1 MLMKVF
7 IIHGYQSSPEQ
18 HWFPWLATKIEQMG
32 SQCEIVHLQGSDQPD
47 FATWRQ
53 NLEAQVHPLNEQT
66 IIVAHSLGCISV
78 LDYLSEALNGRLIKA
93 IFMVAGFNEKLTAL
107 PELNQ
112 FVQQAKLNDALLRFR
127 IQQRYS
133 LFSCNDP
140 FVPAPLSIRFGQLL
154 NAQMIEVKKAG
165 HFIQSDGLSE
175 FPQLWEKLEKLLV
188 EQSVTQ
194 VATV

>member
-66 IIVAHSLGCISV
+66 IIVAHSLGGISV

-194 VATV
+194 VVTI

>member
-93 IFMVAGFNEKLTAL
+93 IFMIGGFNEKLTAL

-112 FVQQAKLNDALLRFR
+112 FVQQAKLNDALLRFS

-194 VATV
+194 VVTI

>member
-1 MLMKVF
+1 MKVF

-32 SQCEIVHLQGSDQPD
+32 SQCEIVHLKGSDQPN

-93 IFMVAGFNEKLTAL
+93 IFMIAGFNEKLTAL

-165 HFIQSDGLSE
+165 HFMQSDGLSE

-194 VATV
+194 VVTI

>member
-78 LDYLSEALNGRLIKA
+78 LDYLSEALNGRIIKA
-93 IFMVAGFNEKLTAL
+93 IFMIAGFNEKLTAL

-165 HFIQSDGLSE
+165 HFMQSDGLSE

-194 VATV
+194 VVTI

>member
-32 SQCEIVHLQGSDQPD
+32 SQCEIVHLQGSDKPD

-165 HFIQSDGLSE
+165 HFMQSDGLSE

-194 VATV
+194 VVTI

>member
-53 NLEAQVHPLNEQT
+53 NLEAQVYPLNEQT

-140 FVPAPLSIRFGQLL
+140 FVPAPLSICFGQLL

-165 HFIQSDGLSE
+165 HFMQSDGLSE

-194 VATV
+194 VATI

>member
-32 SQCEIVHLQGSDQPD
+32 SQCEIVHLKGSDQPN

-194 VATV
+194 VATI

>member
-18 HWFPWLATKIEQMG
+18 HWFPWLANKIKQIG
-32 SQCEIVHLQGSDQPD
+32 SQCEMVHLQGSDQPD
-47 FATWRQ
+47 FAIWRQ
-53 NLEAQVHPLNEQT
+53 NLVAQVHPLNEQS
-66 IIVAHSLGCISV
+66 IIIAHSLGCLSA

-93 IFMVAGFNEKLTAL
+93 MFMVAGFNEKLMAL

-112 FVQQAKLNDALLRFR
+112 FVQQAKLNDALLRCR
-127 IQQRYS
+127 IQQRYL

-140 FVPAPLSIRFGQLL
+140 FIPAPLSIRFGQLL

-165 HFIQSDGLSE
+165 HFMKEDGFSE

-188 EQSVTQ
+188 EQLAVQ
-194 VATV
+194 TVLA

>member
-1 MLMKVF
+1 MKIF

-32 SQCEIVHLQGSDQPD
+32 SQFEIVHLQGSDQPD

-165 HFIQSDGLSE
+165 HFMQSDGLSE

-194 VATV
+194 VATI

>member
-93 IFMVAGFNEKLTAL
+93 IFMIAGFNEKLTAL

-194 VATV
+194 VVTI

>member
-140 FVPAPLSIRFGQLL
+140 FAPAPLSIRFGQLL

-165 HFIQSDGLSE
+165 HFIQSDSRSE

-194 VATV
+194 VVTI

>member
-1 MLMKVF
+1 M
-7 IIHGYQSSPEQ
+7 
-18 HWFPWLATKIEQMG
+18 
-32 SQCEIVHLQGSDQPD
+32 
-47 FATWRQ
+47 
-53 NLEAQVHPLNEQT
+53 
-66 IIVAHSLGCISV
+66 
-78 LDYLSEALNGRLIKA
+78 
-93 IFMVAGFNEKLTAL
+93 
-107 PELNQ
+107 NQ

-194 VATV
+194 VVTI

>member
-18 HWFPWLATKIEQMG
+18 HWFPWLATKIEQKG
-32 SQCEIVHLQGSDQPD
+32 SQCEIVHLKGSDQPN

-194 VATV
+194 VVTI

>member
-53 NLEAQVHPLNEQT
+53 NLEAQVYPLNEQT

-165 HFIQSDGLSE
+165 HFMQSDGLSE

-194 VATV
+194 VVTI

>member
-1 MLMKVF
+1 MKVF

-53 NLEAQVHPLNEQT
+53 NLEAQVYPLNEQT

-165 HFIQSDGLSE
+165 HFMQSDGLSE

-194 VATV
+194 VVTI

>member
-1 MLMKVF
+1 MKIF

-18 HWFPWLATKIEQMG
+18 HWFPWLAEKIKQMG
-32 SQCEIVHLQGSDQPD
+32 SQCEIVNLQDSDQPD

-66 IIVAHSLGCISV
+66 IIIAHSLGCISV

-165 HFIQSDGLSE
+165 HFMQSDGLSE

-194 VATV
+194 VVTI

>member
-93 IFMVAGFNEKLTAL
+93 IFMVAGFNENLTAL

-194 VATV
+194 VVTI

>member
-32 SQCEIVHLQGSDQPD
+32 SQCEIVHLKGSDQPD

-53 NLEAQVHPLNEQT
+53 NLEAQVYPLNEQT

-194 VATV
+194 VVTI

>member
-1 MLMKVF
+1 MKIF

-18 HWFPWLATKIEQMG
+18 HWFPWLAKKIEQMG
-32 SQCEIVHLQGSDQPD
+32 SQFEIVHLQGSDQPD

-165 HFIQSDGLSE
+165 HFMQSDGLSE

-194 VATV
+194 VATI

>member
-32 SQCEIVHLQGSDQPD
+32 SQCEIVHLKGSDQPN

-53 NLEAQVHPLNEQT
+53 NLEAQVYPLNEQT

-194 VATV
+194 VVTI

>member
-140 FVPAPLSIRFGQLL
+140 LVPAPLSIRFGQLL

-165 HFIQSDGLSE
+165 HFMQSDGLSE

-194 VATV
+194 VVTI

>member
-18 HWFPWLATKIEQMG
+18 HWFPWLARKIEQIG
-32 SQCEIVHLQGSDQPD
+32 SRCEIVHLEGSDQPD
-47 FATWRQ
+47 FAIWRK
-53 NLEAQVHPLNEQT
+53 NLVEQVHPLNEQT
-66 IIVAHSLGCISV
+66 IIIAHSLACISA
-78 LDYLSEALNGRLIKA
+78 LDYLSEALNGRLIRA
-93 IFMVAGFNEKLTAL
+93 MFMVAGFNEKLTAL

-127 IQQRYS
+127 IQQRYL

-140 FVPAPLSIRFGQLL
+140 FVPAPLSIHFGQLL

-165 HFIQSDGLSE
+165 HFMMEDGFSE
-175 FPQLWEKLEKLLV
+175 FPQLWEKLEQLLV
-188 EQSVTQ
+188 EQPTAQAVT
-194 VATV
+194 A

>member
-66 IIVAHSLGCISV
+66 IIVAHSLGCLSV

-194 VATV
+194 VVTI

>member
-194 VATV
+194 VVTI

>member
-32 SQCEIVHLQGSDQPD
+32 SQCEIVHLKGSDQPN

-93 IFMVAGFNEKLTAL
+93 IFMIAGFNEKLTAL

-165 HFIQSDGLSE
+165 HFMQSDGLSE

-194 VATV
+194 VVTI

>member
-32 SQCEIVHLQGSDQPD
+32 SQCEIVHLKGSDQPN

-194 VATV
+194 VVTI

>member
-1 MLMKVF
+1 MKVF

-194 VATV
+194 VVTI

>member
-18 HWFPWLATKIEQMG
+18 HWFLWLATKIEQMG

-165 HFIQSDGLSE
+165 HFMQSDGLSE

-194 VATV
+194 VVTI

>member
-32 SQCEIVHLQGSDQPD
+32 SQCEIVHLKGSDQPN

-165 HFIQSDGLSE
+165 HFMQSDGLSE

-194 VATV
+194 VVTI

>member
-1 MLMKVF
+1 MKIF

-18 HWFPWLATKIEQMG
+18 HWFPWLAEKIKQMG
-32 SQCEIVHLQGSDQPD
+32 SQCEIVNLQDSDQPD

-66 IIVAHSLGCISV
+66 IIIAHSLGCISV

-93 IFMVAGFNEKLTAL
+93 IFMVAGFNEKLTSL

-165 HFIQSDGLSE
+165 HFMQSDGFSE

-188 EQSVTQ
+188 EQPNAQ
-194 VATV
+194 VATI

>member
-66 IIVAHSLGCISV
+66 SIVAHSLGCISV

-165 HFIQSDGLSE
+165 HFMQSDGLSE

-194 VATV
+194 VVTI